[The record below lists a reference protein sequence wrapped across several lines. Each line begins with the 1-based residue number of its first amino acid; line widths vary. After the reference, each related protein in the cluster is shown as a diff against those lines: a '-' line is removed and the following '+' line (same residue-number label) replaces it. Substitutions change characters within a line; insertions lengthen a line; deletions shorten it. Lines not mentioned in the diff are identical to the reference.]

1 MKAKYLYIALAAVTL
16 AGCQN
21 EIPTR
26 GDSPASE
33 GLYIFDNT
41 HTSVVYKP
49 ADTAIDSAVI
59 FGRTSYLEAA
69 DYTLNLSG
77 DDNGYLDVATT
88 IHFNA
93 GQQYDTLIVNAT
105 NLPIGAST
113 DLTIA
118 IADEDATLYGRNTLT
133 IRYEK
138 DYNWASRGKVHFVSG
153 FWNEEGDVAIEKAV
167 EATDS
172 LFRLVSPYFYIDSAD
187 ETEEGSGVK
196 EGSGY
201 TVEEGHHIKFLL
213 DADYNVISLDGTD
226 YGSAFI
232 YEVYTGIT
240 DSGDGEYSLYYDSR
254 YASAGVDFSNKGNVF
269 TFTSI
274 LLLGANPDGLYGPYV
289 EQWTWTDGCPASLQG
304 DDTEAP
310 EEGETPET
318 KE

>member
-1 MKAKYLYIALAAVTL
+1 MKTKYLYIALAAVAL
-16 AGCQN
+16 AGCNN

-49 ADTAIDSAVI
+49 ADVAIDSAII

-69 DYTLNLSG
+69 DYALTLS
-77 DDNGYLDVATT
+77 DYIEGYLDVAAT

-93 GQQYDTLIVNAT
+93 GQQYDTLIVDAT

-113 DLTIA
+113 NLTIA
-118 IADEDATLYGRNTLT
+118 IADEDATLYGRNAIT

-172 LFRLVSPYFYIDSAD
+172 LFRLVSPYFYIDPAD

-196 EGSGY
+196 EGDGY
-201 TVEEGHHIKFLL
+201 SVEQGYHLKFIL
-213 DADYNVISLDGTD
+213 DADYNAVSLDGTQD
-226 YGSAFI
+226 GEYFVYEAF
-232 YEVYTGIT
+232 TGIT
-240 DSGDGEYSLYYDSR
+240 GATDGEYSLYYSSR
-254 YASAGVDFSNKGNVF
+254 YDPDYCTFSNNGNVF
-269 TFTSI
+269 TFSA
-274 LLLGANPDGLYGPYV
+274 LLPLADGMYGPYA

-304 DDTEAP
+304 DDTETP

-318 KE
+318 EE

>member
-1 MKAKYLYIALAAVTL
+1 MKAKYLYIALAAVAL
-16 AGCQN
+16 AGCNN

-49 ADTAIDSAVI
+49 ADVAIDSAVI
-59 FGRTSYLEAA
+59 IGRTSYLEAA
-69 DYTLNLSG
+69 DYTLNITAT
-77 DDNGYLDVATT
+77 DEDYLDVATT

-93 GQQYDTLIVNAT
+93 GQQYDTLIVDAT
-105 NLPIGAST
+105 NLPVGAST

-118 IADEDATLYGRNTLT
+118 IADEDATLYGRSTLT
-133 IRYEK
+133 INYQK

-196 EGSGY
+196 EGDGY
-201 TVEEGHHIKFLL
+201 SVEQGYHLKFIL
-213 DADYNVISLDGTD
+213 DADYNVVSLDGTEVEGNFVYQAFTGLIHSD
-226 YGSAFI
+226 YGDI
-232 YEVYTGIT
+232 YHYYTSDAPT
-240 DSGDGEYSLYYDSR
+240 DC
-254 YASAGVDFSNKGNVF
+254 AFSNEGNVF
-269 TFTSI
+269 TLKTYFI
-274 LLLGANPDGLYGPYV
+274 VEAGAFGSYV

-304 DDTEAP
+304 GNT
-310 EEGETPET
+310 ETPDEGA
-318 KE
+318 E